1 MTSEEHWPPGATAPV
16 SAAVQS
22 ARRFPSRTLKAA
34 QPSSEAS
41 VSAHEPPLARS
52 YTARPASTS
61 ACTPEHSASLCALS
75 ASIKAGAALWHWPSF
90 STAISPR
97 VLQKSSAVAVLPTL
111 GSDEQA
117 PASAAQASP
126 AYTWHVA
133 PTGLRLEAAHRNASF
148 RANNRVAFNIAASK
162 YRLPGG
168 GEVLGT
174 DRVRATRGHNT

>member
-22 ARRFPSRTLKAA
+22 ARRFPSRTLKAE
-34 QPSSEAS
+34 QP
-41 VSAHEPPLARS
+41 
-52 YTARPASTS
+52 
-61 ACTPEHSASLCALS
+61 
-75 ASIKAGAALWHWPSF
+75 
-90 STAISPR
+90 
-97 VLQKSSAVAVLPTL
+97 
-111 GSDEQA
+111 

-148 RANNRVAFNIAASK
+148 PANNRVAFNIAASK

-168 GEVLGT
+168 GVVLGT